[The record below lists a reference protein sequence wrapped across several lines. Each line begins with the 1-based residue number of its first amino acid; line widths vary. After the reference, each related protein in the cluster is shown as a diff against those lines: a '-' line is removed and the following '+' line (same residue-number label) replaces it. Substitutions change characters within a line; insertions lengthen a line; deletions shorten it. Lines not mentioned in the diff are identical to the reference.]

1 MFKILNEASSEEI
14 AIITAVVEVLNNKD
28 IKKEI
33 SISHWAQSS
42 KNNICQR
49 TLWKQGQIS
58 NWEKSSRVY

>member
-1 MFKILNEASSEEI
+1 MFKILNEASPEEI

-28 IKKEI
+28 IKEEKI
-33 SISHWAQSS
+33 INHWEYSS

-49 TLWKQGQIS
+49 NLWKQSQIS